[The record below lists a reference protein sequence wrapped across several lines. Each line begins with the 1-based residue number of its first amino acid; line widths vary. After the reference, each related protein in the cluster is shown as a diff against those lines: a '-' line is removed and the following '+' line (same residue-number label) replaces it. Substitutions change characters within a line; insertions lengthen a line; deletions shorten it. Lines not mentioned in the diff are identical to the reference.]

1 MRTSQQVTL
10 MWVTVILAF
19 GTGIATAQ
27 DIVVLSN
34 RADLISGGDALVEI
48 KLPASVAKT
57 AAGVS
62 VEIDGRN
69 VTDAFKVRG
78 DGRYYGVV
86 TGLKNGANA
95 LTATAAGARSRI
107 TITNHPLGGPIF

>member
-1 MRTSQQVTL
+1 MRANRHVTL
-10 MWVTVILAF
+10 LWIPFIFILAI

-48 KLPASVAKT
+48 KLPASVEKT

-62 VEIDGRN
+62 VEIDGRD
-69 VTDAFKVRG
+69 VTDALKVRG
-78 DGRYYGVV
+78 DGRYYGLI
-86 TGLKNGANA
+86 TGLKTGAHV
-95 LTATAAGARSRI
+95 LTATAAGARSRL
-107 TITNHPLGGPIF
+107 TITN